1 MESVIQKRVKVLH
14 IITRLILGGAQEN
27 TLYTVEGLEARP
39 EYEVYLATGPALGPE
54 GTLFDRVS
62 EQEVRVILIPEMRRE
77 IHPYRDLV
85 TFFRLTSLCR
95 RLRPQVV
102 HTHSSKAGILGR
114 FAAWVSGVPLIV
126 HTIHGLPFHPYQRR
140 SIYWLYVWLEW
151 LAARVSRRI
160 ITVSNHMAD
169 RASWAGVAPRE
180 RLEAIYSGMQVE
192 SFMQPDPAQVALL
205 KARYGLRDDQRVAGV
220 VARLAPLKGHEFLF
234 GAAVKLAEKHPDLV
248 YLLVGDG
255 ELREAFSATI
265 EQLGLRERFIFC
277 GLVRPETIPAHL
289 ALMDLVVHPS
299 LREGLARV
307 LPQGIL
313 AGKPV
318 VSFDLDSADEAV
330 VPGRTGYLVRP
341 EDVDGLADAIDQVL
355 CGELEAPDPA
365 EQAAFVDRFR
375 WQTMVDAI
383 HQLYRRE
390 LNNDNARAT
399 G

>member
-1 MESVIQKRVKVLH
+1 MKRDKVLH

-27 TLYTVEGLEARP
+27 TLYTVVGLEALP
-39 EYEVYLATGPALGPE
+39 DYEVYLATGPALGPE
-54 GTLFDRVS
+54 GQLFDRAS
-62 EQEVRVILIPEMRRE
+62 AHDVRVVLIPEMRRE

-85 TFFRLTSLCR
+85 TFFRLVSLCR
-95 RLRPQVV
+95 RLRPEVV

-114 FAAWVSGVPLIV
+114 FAAWVARVPLIV
-126 HTIHGLPFHPYQRR
+126 HTIHGLPFHPYQNRFA
-140 SIYWLYVWLEW
+140 YWLYVWLEW
-151 LAARVSRRI
+151 LAAKVSDRI

-169 RASWAGVAPRE
+169 RAVAAGVAPRAS
-180 RLEAIYSGMQVE
+180 LEAIYSGMEVE
-192 SFMQPDPAQVALL
+192 PFIRPDPQVVAGL
-205 KARYGLRDDQRVAGV
+205 RQQYGLREGGKVAGV

-234 GAAVKLAEKHPDLV
+234 EAAVRLQDQHPELV

-255 ELREAFSATI
+255 QLREEF
-265 EQLGLRERFIFC
+265 EQTTRKLGIREQCVFC
-277 GLVRPETIPAHL
+277 GLVSPEMIPAHL

-330 VPGRTGYLVRP
+330 VPGRNGYLVAPR
-341 EDVDGLADAIDQVL
+341 DVEGLATAIDSVL
-355 CGELEAPDPA
+355 LGRLDPWSV
-365 EQAAFVDRFR
+365 EDREAFVERFR
-375 WQTMVDAI
+375 AETMVAAI
-383 HQLYRRE
+383 DRLYRRE
-390 LNNDNARAT
+390 LKGAENQKMT